1 MRECK
6 DYGKENRMP
15 QIQLPIFPDGVTHI
29 NGELAFKLENNEV
42 VYFNGS
48 MPVFTH
54 DFRDVKTFRMI
65 TSQFCVKGNVK
76 QADIAR
82 AFGIPAIT
90 VKRAVKKYR
99 EEGVSGFYKK
109 RKARKATVLTEAVLL
124 SAQQKL
130 DSGKSRAEAA
140 KELGVNYETFK
151 KAVVDGRL
159 KKKS

>member
-1 MRECK
+1 
-6 DYGKENRMP
+6 MP
-15 QIQLPIFPDGVTHI
+15 QVQLPIFPEGVTHI
-29 NGELAFKLENNEV
+29 NAELAFRREQDEV

-54 DFRDVKTFRMI
+54 DVNDVKTFKMI

-99 EEGVSGFYKK
+99 KEGVSGFYKK
-109 RKARKATVLTEAVLL
+109 KKVRTATVLTESVLL

-130 DSGKSRAEAA
+130 DDGKNRAAVA
-140 KELGVNYETFK
+140 SELGINYETFK
-151 KAVVDGRL
+151 KAFTDGRL